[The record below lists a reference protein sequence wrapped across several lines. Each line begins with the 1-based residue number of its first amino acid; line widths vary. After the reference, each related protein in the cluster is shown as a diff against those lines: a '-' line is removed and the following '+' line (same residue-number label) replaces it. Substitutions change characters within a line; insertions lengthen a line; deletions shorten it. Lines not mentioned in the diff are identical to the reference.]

1 MTPAELKQA
10 RAALGMTQA
19 QLAQEL
25 EVSED
30 AVRDWETGRRPIR
43 KTVATTVLHILHCPT
58 ERTDHEH

>member
-1 MTPAELKQA
+1 MTPDELKQA

-30 AVRDWETGRRPIR
+30 AVRGWETGRRPIR
-43 KTVATTVLHILHCPT
+43 KTVATTVLHLLHCPPI
-58 ERTDHEH
+58 TD